1 LETGEQFK
9 FNTDQKIMST
19 STTTT
24 TTKTRHINVNM
35 VEPNPVNRKT
45 FHDNELRALADSMDE
60 LGQLDDVHVI
70 ALEGGKFRLVIGE
83 RRWRAAKLLGWPTI
97 RAQVMDMDD
106 EEAMFIVLGHQ
117 LTTVDWPASE
127 KGSAIL
133 AMYDLRD
140 EGKRIYTLREIADRL
155 HVTAASV
162 MHWAACARCP
172 VELRMAID
180 AGEVSM
186 KTAALVMQLGDED
199 QQRQAAAMIL
209 RPTGKLTPMSLAEAA
224 VLIETHFCRSLRSV
238 SFDKKN
244 DTLVK
249 RQKDANGS
257 EYGGA
262 CATCAACSA
271 TREGWEGGPGSV
283 MTCFRVACFN
293 EKVKASAEQVKA
305 QALARGATLL
315 TASEVREVFDRKT
328 GEIIEVS
335 GYRDMDAKADPA
347 LEGHC
352 DESKM
357 KTWRVLLE
365 DEGGRMKDEVKK
377 PKVAIYFAINPI
389 SGAGVEL
396 VKWEE
401 AFAAVKGVKTGAVET
416 EVRDQRSE
424 VSGPVVVEDV
434 TDPTW
439 DESAERKN
447 KSEMAR
453 DAKVE
458 RKRLMELMGGLHD
471 GLVKAL
477 ESGDEMAVQWLVM
490 NTLPS
495 LLRGDVEKLMC
506 ESYDSLEAVDA
517 VLLAERAAQC
527 FSAHEQLAVLLCSAV
542 AGACVQSGARWEP
555 WERWEAIRG
564 KDEGGRM
571 KDEEMS
577 LEELRAELERA
588 KEKFNAVSRTANAR
602 RMQLTRLIKKMEGK
616 GDE

>member
-1 LETGEQFK
+1 
-9 FNTDQKIMST
+9 M

-24 TTKTRHINVNM
+24 TITKTRHINVNM

-70 ALEGGKFRLVIGE
+70 ALEGGRFRLVIGE
-83 RRWRAAKLLGWPTI
+83 RRWRAVKLLGWPTI

-127 KGSAIL
+127 KGAAIL

-155 HVTAASV
+155 HVTHPSV
-162 MHWAACARCP
+162 MAWAACARCP

-180 AGEVSM
+180 AGEVAM
-186 KTAALVMQLGDED
+186 TTASLVMQLGDED

-209 RPTGKLTPMSLAEAA
+209 RPTGKLTPMTLVEAE

-244 DTLVK
+244 ENLVK

-305 QALARGATLL
+305 MALERGATLL
-315 TASEVREVFDRKT
+315 TASEVREVFDRKS

-335 GYRDMDAKADPA
+335 GYRDLDAKADPA

-357 KTWRVLLE
+357 KTWRVLLK
-365 DEGGRMKDEVKK
+365 GREC
-377 PKVAIYFAINPI
+377 ALYFAINPI
-389 SGAGVEL
+389 SGAGVEM

-401 AFAAVKGVKTGAVET
+401 AFAAVKGVKAGDVERGR
-416 EVRDQRSE
+416 EGDRRDVVSE
-424 VSGPVVVEDV
+424 PVVVEDV
-434 TDPTW
+434 VDPTW
-439 DESAERKN
+439 DDNAAAANAKVL
-447 KSEMAR
+447 AR
-453 DAKVE
+453 DAKGE

-477 ESGDEMAVQWLVM
+477 DSGDEMAVQWLVL

-495 LLRGDVEKLMC
+495 LLRGDAEKLMC
-506 ESYDSLEAVDA
+506 ESYGSLGADHADA
-517 VLLAERAAQC
+517 LAHQVVEC
-527 FSAHEQLAVLLCSAV
+527 FSVNEQLAVMMCSAV

-555 WERWEAIRG
+555 WARWEAIRG

-577 LEELRAELERA
+577 LDELRAELEMA

-602 RMQLTRLIKKMEGK
+602 RMQLTRMIKRMEGK